1 MARLFFGSLGFSIP
15 VSIMFTWNS
24 FLYGLLYTIP
34 AVMGKLIV
42 GVFAKDRKLDFWV
55 IGWAMVGNFFLI
67 FF

>member
-1 MARLFFGSLGFSIP
+1 MWWKTGLDVAPLP
-15 VSIMFTWNS
+15 VNCFN

-34 AVMGKLIV
+34 AVLGKLIV

>member
-15 VSIMFTWNS
+15 VGIMFTWKS

-34 AVMGKLIV
+34 AVLGKLIV

-55 IGWAMVGNFFLI
+55 IGWAMVGNFF
-67 FF
+67 